1 MKKLQVISYEELM
14 DRQELAFLVD
24 KDEKESSQFYKV
36 MRIIMIL
43 SFLLPFII
51 AWFRAFGGDENPF
64 SYFFYFIG
72 VFILLSFSSLCAYI
86 AYRRSLHKVKQDIRQ
101 QTKVVEKVHITRKQ
115 YMPHNRLF
123 YFYIDSPNKLSIE
136 VSESDYYNM
145 EKGDEL
151 SIEYSKNAKF
161 YLGYF

>member
-14 DRQELAFLVD
+14 DREELAFLVK
-24 KDEKESSQFYKV
+24 KDEKESSQFYNV
-36 MRIIMIL
+36 MRILMVL
-43 SFLLPFII
+43 SFLLPFIV

-72 VFILLSFSSLCAYI
+72 VFVLLSFSSLCAYI